1 VLKGGRFL
9 ENLLFSFTFFIILGK
24 LIIGDK
30 MQRYFITEKQNNNVT
45 FSKEDSYHIKT
56 VMRMT
61 IEDKVEVVLNEKIY
75 EVKLISMEPNV
86 LGEIVKEIEYQ
97 SELKTKVTL
106 VQSLVKEQKM
116 DYILQ
121 KATELG
127 VEEII
132 PYQAERSI
140 IKIEKNESKKV
151 ERWNRIVKE
160 ASEQS
165 KRNKIPTVRESITL
179 KQLLELE
186 NYDVKV
192 ICSLQENSQNLKK
205 ILSNFRNDVTMLFV
219 IGPEG
224 GFTQDE
230 ENKLIEHGFL
240 PVSLGDS
247 VLRTETA
254 GLFIMSAI
262 RYHNMG

>member
-1 VLKGGRFL
+1 
-9 ENLLFSFTFFIILGK
+9 
-24 LIIGDK
+24 
-30 MQRYFITEKQNNNVT
+30 MQRYFITEKQNNQVT
-45 FSKEDSYHIKT
+45 FSKEDNYHIKT
-56 VMRMT
+56 VMRMSLK
-61 IEDKVEVVLNEKIY
+61 DKVEVVLDEKVY
-75 EVKLISMEPNV
+75 EVELVSIEPEV
-86 LGEIVKEIEYQ
+86 IGEIVEEIEYQ

-127 VEEII
+127 VEKII

-140 IKIEKNESKKV
+140 IKIEKNEAKKV

-165 KRNKIPTVRESITL
+165 KINNIPKVYESITL

-186 NYDVKV
+186 NYDVKM
-192 ICSLQENSQNLKK
+192 ICSLRENSQSLKK
-205 ILSNFRNDVTMLFV
+205 ILSNYKNDVTMLFV

-224 GFTQDE
+224 GFTE
-230 ENKLIEHGFL
+230 EEEKKLIEHGFVC
-240 PVSLGDS
+240 VSLGDS